1 MSDKI
6 PGLAQDLLK
15 KIFVRYP
22 QDRISIEEIKQH
34 EFFKGKIYII
44 KVFNLIN
51 FIYRKS
57 LDKLYLKD

>member
-6 PGLAQDLLK
+6 PEMAQDLLK

-34 EFFKGKIYII
+34 EFFKGKY
-44 KVFNLIN
+44 KLIRRL
-51 FIYRKS
+51 I
-57 LDKLYLKD
+57 

>member
-6 PGLAQDLLK
+6 PEMAQDLLK

-34 EFFKGKIYII
+34 EFFKGKLFVIEA
-44 KVFNLIN
+44 FNLIN
-51 FIYRKS
+51 FIYRKFQ
-57 LDKLYLKD
+57 DKLYLKD